1 MNEELKIG
9 DTVQVLKSGKLY
21 RLKGIDSDGPYF
33 QQWRPDR
40 MAYYGPSF
48 VLLNPGRYRKIEDEV
63 SWPAPRQIPPPT
75 PRKPSPKPVKAP
87 RATSPDL
94 ESQIKKIESQV
105 QPILDNTEFMDHLK
119 SYPWPN
125 MGPGVAPTMAYTA
138 YDHLVVNLD
147 RRIRYY
153 GERNDHKGYL
163 SLLRDFLSMLRHEQ
177 LKWSWNER

>member
-33 QQWRPDR
+33 QQWRTDR

-48 VLLNPGRYRKIEDEV
+48 VLLKPGRYKKIEV
-63 SWPAPRQIPPPT
+63 SWPDPRPIPPPAR
-75 PRKPSPKPVKAP
+75 RKPSPKPVKVP
-87 RATSPDL
+87 KATSPDL
-94 ESQIKKIESQV
+94 ESQIKKVESQV

-153 GERNDHKGYL
+153 DGMKDRRGYL
-163 SLLRDFLSMLRHEQ
+163 SLLRDFLAMLRREQ
-177 LKWSWNER
+177 LKWTWKEQ